1 MISPSSSVFAGQNQ
15 SEEVQILNISPD
27 VDTSFQRGGVPPSV
41 IQIATLAEFVSETV
55 AISPKNYDGN
65 QARLLES
72 GVARYVVVTL
82 SLVYEKE
89 KVSLE
94 ESEVKGVN
102 ENGGGLRANITA
114 TTCRRVGYLSCGP
127 GRSKSDLRCLE
138 GACYTHTKE
147 RG

>member
-1 MISPSSSVFAGQNQ
+1 M
-15 SEEVQILNISPD
+15 
-27 VDTSFQRGGVPPSV
+27 
-41 IQIATLAEFVSETV
+41 
-55 AISPKNYDGN
+55 
-65 QARLLES
+65 
-72 GVARYVVVTL
+72 
-82 SLVYEKE
+82 YEKE

-102 ENGGGLRANITA
+102 ESGGGLRANITA

-147 RG
+147 RGVNVQL